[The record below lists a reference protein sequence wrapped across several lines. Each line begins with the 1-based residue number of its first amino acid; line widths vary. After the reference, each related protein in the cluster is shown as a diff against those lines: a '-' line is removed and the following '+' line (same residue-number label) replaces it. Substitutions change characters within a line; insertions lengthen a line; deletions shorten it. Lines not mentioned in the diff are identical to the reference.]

1 MGYVGDDV
9 MKNWIKI
16 NYHIIGGNFEDE
28 LAKPHVLHED
38 NCTVNPVAHR
48 FQTGDKEPYLA
59 HFAGIPVFR
68 ANGKDPYDEMTL
80 LGGGYDPAYFFMNKG
95 RTASDYDERYYTFA
109 LIAQR
114 VQAEETPITMS
125 LDGTSFVDK
134 TASVNLSITST
145 DDLTAKK
152 LRLYVG
158 VTMDSIAYVH
168 PWEATGTSIYS
179 DLPDFFHNHNNIFL
193 GWIGD
198 KTSDCEA
205 GCENGQEITLAQDT
219 PVDLT
224 YSWTLEDAPAG
235 MAYDPNNMVIFAFVQ
250 DFTALDPSFVN
261 EPTILQGVKMVR
273 RDAGIDK
280 SAPSLTFNPGNN
292 TFGIAVD
299 SDITITFDEAI
310 RNVDD
315 SALDD
320 ANVDGL
326 ITLKKNN
333 AAGDDIPF
341 DATIDSDKKVI
352 TINPTNNLDSDLSV
366 YVAIAGSVED
376 DSDNA
381 IQPVDITFNTVDT
394 QAPTVAIDPA
404 DAATGISPSS
414 NVTIS
419 FSEPMRKTDDSALD
433 NSVVTLKKD
442 DANGEDIAFTTS
454 IDAAQKVIT
463 VTPTGGLGDQQTVYT
478 CVSGVEDNANNA
490 LAQTCVTFTTADANV
505 PTVTMDPKDGAVN
518 VGVNTKIYLKFSEK
532 VQNLDDSGLNDTN
545 VDGLITL
552 KYDDATGSDIAFD
565 ATIDSPDK
573 MMTIT
578 PASSLDFEKN
588 VYVAIG
594 ATVKDASGNAV
605 SATSATFTTI
615 AAGNTPVISA
625 INDTSFSEDRS
636 GTVNVIVTDSNGD
649 DITFSVSADTSAVK
663 TKVEESN
670 STSATEW
677 LAKIK
682 LKPEKNW
689 NGESVITVYADDGT
703 LKVNRNFKLTVN
715 PVDDAPSLFELT
727 DPINNAVL
735 KITDQTYNDTLV
747 FKWEAST
754 DPEGDTITY
763 KFSGRWGLSVLEVPS
778 VKNATETKIAY
789 ADIYAV
795 MDQSALSH
803 WSDESEITGEWGI
816 GACAGMYCVPPVN
829 GPFTMTIKE
838 NVLSLDGDKQLP
850 AAFNL
855 QQNYPNPFN
864 PVTSINYQLA
874 SDAHVTLTIYDI
886 MGQKIRTVV
895 NEEQSAG
902 FRAAIWDGKDNFNN
916 SVSSGVYLYRL
927 HAGNYI
933 QTRKMILMR

>member
-9 MKNWIKI
+9 MNDWIQI
-16 NYHIIGGNFEDE
+16 NYHTGSGKYADE
-28 LAKPHVLHED
+28 LAGAWQVHQD
-38 NCTVNPVAHR
+38 NCTNPPLNDR
-48 FQTGDKEPYLA
+48 WYNNQTEPYLLYGTLPD
-59 HFAGIPVFR
+59 FFI
-68 ANGKDPYDEMTL
+68 NGENTDAEWP
-80 LGGGYDPAYFFMNKG
+80 GYNADFLNTGNP
-95 RTASDYDERYYTFA
+95 ASDWDENYYA
-109 LIAQR
+109 LITMVKR
-114 VQAEETPITMS
+114 VQAETTPITMS
-125 LDGTSFVDK
+125 LNGTSFVDK
-134 TASVNLSITST
+134 TASIQLSVTST
-145 DDLTAKK
+145 DDLSAKN

-158 VTMDSIAYVH
+158 VLMDSVAFQFGPYLDWGEWNH
-168 PWEATGTSIYS
+168 
-179 DLPDFFHNHNNIFL
+179 HNEIFV
-193 GWIGD
+193 GWVGD
-198 KTSDCEA
+198 KTSECEA

-224 YSWTLEDAPAG
+224 YSWTLEDAPTG
-235 MAYDPNNMVIFAFVQ
+235 LSWDPNNMVIFAFIQ
-250 DFTALDPSFVN
+250 DFTALDANLVN
-261 EPTILQGVKMVR
+261 EPSILQGVKMVR

-280 SAPSLTFNPGNN
+280 SAPALTFNPDNN
-292 TFGIAVD
+292 QSGVAVD

-315 SALDD
+315 SALDND
-320 ANVDGL
+320 NVDGL

-381 IQPVDITFNTVDT
+381 IQPVNITFTTVDT
-394 QAPTVAIDPA
+394 QAPTVTIDPA

-419 FSEPMRKTDDSALD
+419 FNEPMRKEDDSALD

-478 CVSGVEDNANNA
+478 CVSGVEDNAGNA
-490 LAQTCVTFTTADANV
+490 LAQTCVTFTTADANA
-505 PTVTMDPKDGAVN
+505 PTVTMNPKNGDTN
-518 VGVNTKIYLKFSEK
+518 VGVNTKITLTFSEK

-552 KYDDATGSDIAFD
+552 KYDDANGSNIAFD

-573 MMTIT
+573 MVTIT
-578 PASSLDFEKN
+578 PASTLDFGKD

-636 GTVNVIVTDSNGD
+636 GTVNVIVASKGD
-649 DITFSVSADTSAVK
+649 NITFSVSADTSAVK

-670 STSATEW
+670 STSDSTW

-703 LKVNRNFKLTVN
+703 IKVNSNFKLTVN
-715 PVDDAPSLFELT
+715 AVDDAPSLFELK
-727 DPINNAVL
+727 DPMNNAVI

-763 KFSGRWGLSVLEVPS
+763 KFSARWGLSVLDVPS

-789 ADIYAV
+789 ADIYAS

-816 GACAGMYCVPPVN
+816 SACAGMYCVPPSN
-829 GPFTMTIKE
+829 GPFTMTINEK
-838 NVLSLDGDKQLP
+838 VLSLDGDRHLP
-850 AAFNL
+850 TAFNL

-874 SDAHVTLTIYDI
+874 SDAHVTLTVYDI
-886 MGQKIRTVV
+886 MGQKICTVV
-895 NEEQSAG
+895 NEDQSAG
-902 FRAAIWDGKDNFNN
+902 FRAVVWDGRDNYNN
-916 SVSSGVYLYRL
+916 SVSSGVYFYRL

>member
-9 MKNWIKI
+9 MNDWILI
-16 NYHIIGGNFEDE
+16 NYHTGSGTYADE
-28 LAKPHVLHED
+28 LAAPWQAHQD
-38 NCTVNPVAHR
+38 NCTNPPLDDR
-48 FQTGDKEPYLA
+48 WYKDTSEPYLQY
-59 HFAGIPVFR
+59 FGGIPAFKI
-68 ANGKDPYDEMTL
+68 NGEDTSPEWTEYTKDFQNT
-80 LGGGYDPAYFFMNKG
+80 GVA
-95 RTASDYDERYYTFA
+95 ASDWDEAYYAYITMVK
-109 LIAQR
+109 R
-114 VQAEETPITMS
+114 VQAETTPVTMS
-125 LDGTSFVDK
+125 LNGTSFVDK
-134 TASVNLSITST
+134 TASVQLSVTST
-145 DDLTAKK
+145 EDLSAKN

-158 VTMDSIAYVH
+158 VLMDSVEYQF
-168 PWEATGTSIYS
+168 GQYS
-179 DLPDFFHNHNNIFL
+179 DWREWNHHNQIFI
-193 GWIGD
+193 GWVGD
-198 KTSDCEA
+198 KTSDCKA
-205 GCENGQEITLAQDT
+205 GCENGQEITLAKDT

-224 YSWTLEDAPAG
+224 YSWTLQDAPTG
-235 MAYDPNNMVIFAFVQ
+235 MSYDPNNMVIFAFIQ
-250 DFTALDPSFVN
+250 DFTALDAALVN
-261 EPTILQGVKMVR
+261 QASILQGVKMVR
-273 RDAGIDK
+273 RSVGIDK
-280 SAPSLTFNPGNN
+280 SAPTLTFNPANN
-292 TFGIAVD
+292 EFGVAVD
-299 SDITITFDEAI
+299 SDITITFDEAV

-320 ANVDGL
+320 TNVDGL

-333 AAGDDIPF
+333 ATGDDIAF
-341 DATIDSDKKVI
+341 DATINSDKKVI
-352 TINPTNNLDSDLSV
+352 TIIPTNNFDSDLSV
-366 YVAIAGSVED
+366 YVAITGSVED
-376 DSDNA
+376 ESDNA
-381 IQPVDITFNTVDT
+381 IQPVNITFTTVDT
-394 QAPTVAIDPA
+394 QAPTVTIDPA
-404 DAATGISPSS
+404 DAATGVSPSS
-414 NVTIS
+414 KVTIS

-442 DANGEDIAFTTS
+442 DANGADIAFTTS

-490 LAQTCVTFTTADANV
+490 LTQTCVTFTTADANV
-505 PTVTMDPKDGAVN
+505 PTVTMNPKDGATN
-518 VGVNTKIYLKFSEK
+518 VGVNTKIYLTFSEK

-552 KYDDATGSDIAFD
+552 KYDGATGSDIAFD

-578 PASSLDFEKN
+578 PANTLDFEKN

-594 ATVKDASGNAV
+594 ATVEDASGNAV

-615 AAGNTPVISA
+615 AAGSTPVISA

-636 GTVNVIVTDSNGD
+636 GTVNVIVASKGD
-649 DITFSVSADTSAVK
+649 NITFSVSADTSAVK

-670 STSATEW
+670 STSDSTW

-689 NGESVITVYADDGT
+689 NGESSITVYADDGT
-703 LKVNRNFKLTVN
+703 IKVNRNFKLTVN
-715 PVDDAPSLFELT
+715 AVDDAPSLFELK
-727 DPINNAVL
+727 DPMNNAVI

-763 KFSGRWGLSVLEVPS
+763 KFSARWGLSVLDVPS
-778 VKNATETKIAY
+778 VKNATEIKIAY
-789 ADIYAV
+789 AHIYAF

-816 GACAGMYCVPPVN
+816 GACAGMYCVPPSN
-829 GPFTMTIKE
+829 GPFTLTIIEK
-838 NVLSLDGDKQLP
+838 VLSLDGDKQLP
-850 AAFNL
+850 TAFNL

-874 SDAHVTLTIYDI
+874 SDAHVTLTVYDI

-895 NEEQSAG
+895 NEHQSAG
-902 FRAAIWDGKDNFNN
+902 FRAAIWDGKDDYNN

-927 HAGNYI
+927 HADNYI

>member
-9 MKNWIKI
+9 MNDWILI
-16 NYHIIGGNFEDE
+16 NYHTGSGTYADE
-28 LAKPHVLHED
+28 LAAPWQAHQD
-38 NCTVNPVAHR
+38 NCTYPPLDDR
-48 FQTGDKEPYLA
+48 WYKDTSEPYLQY
-59 HFAGIPVFR
+59 FGGIPAFKI
-68 ANGKDPYDEMTL
+68 NGEDTSPEWTEYTKDFQNT
-80 LGGGYDPAYFFMNKG
+80 GVA
-95 RTASDYDERYYTFA
+95 ASDWDEAYYAYITMVK
-109 LIAQR
+109 R
-114 VQAEETPITMS
+114 VQAETTPVTMS
-125 LDGTSFVDK
+125 LNGTSFVDK
-134 TASVNLSITST
+134 TASVQLSVTST
-145 DDLTAKK
+145 EDLSAKN

-158 VTMDSIAYVH
+158 VLMDSVEYQF
-168 PWEATGTSIYS
+168 GQYS
-179 DLPDFFHNHNNIFL
+179 DWREWNHHNQIFI
-193 GWIGD
+193 GWVGD
-198 KTSDCEA
+198 KTSDCKA
-205 GCENGQEITLAQDT
+205 GCENGQEITLAKDT

-224 YSWTLEDAPAG
+224 YSWTLQDAPTG
-235 MAYDPNNMVIFAFVQ
+235 MSYDPNNMVIFAFIQ
-250 DFTALDPSFVN
+250 DFTALDAALVN
-261 EPTILQGVKMVR
+261 QASILQGVKMVR
-273 RDAGIDK
+273 RSVGIDK
-280 SAPSLTFNPGNN
+280 SAPTLTFNPANN
-292 TFGIAVD
+292 EFGVAVD
-299 SDITITFDEAI
+299 SDITITFDEAV

-320 ANVDGL
+320 TNVDGL

-333 AAGDDIPF
+333 ATGDDIAF
-341 DATIDSDKKVI
+341 DATINSDKKVI
-352 TINPTNNLDSDLSV
+352 TITPTNNFDSDLSV
-366 YVAIAGSVED
+366 YVAITGSVED
-376 DSDNA
+376 ESDNA
-381 IQPVDITFNTVDT
+381 IQPVNITFTTVDT
-394 QAPTVAIDPA
+394 QAPTVTIDPA
-404 DAATGISPSS
+404 DAATGVSPSS
-414 NVTIS
+414 KVTIS

-442 DANGEDIAFTTS
+442 DANGADIAFTTS
-454 IDAAQKVIT
+454 IDAAQKVII
-463 VTPTGGLGDQQTVYT
+463 VTPTGGFGDQQTVYA

-490 LAQTCVTFTTADANV
+490 LTQTCVTFTTADANV
-505 PTVTMDPKDGAVN
+505 PTVTMNPKDGATN
-518 VGVNTKIYLKFSEK
+518 VGVNTKIYLTFSEK

-552 KYDDATGSDIAFD
+552 KYDGATGSDIAFD

-578 PASSLDFEKN
+578 PANTLDFEKN

-594 ATVKDASGNAV
+594 ATVEDASGNAV

-615 AAGNTPVISA
+615 AAGSTPVISA

-636 GTVNVIVTDSNGD
+636 GTVKVIVASKGD
-649 DITFSVSADTSAVK
+649 NITFSVSADTSAVK

-670 STSATEW
+670 STSDSTW

-689 NGESVITVYADDGT
+689 NGESSITVYADDGT
-703 LKVNRNFKLTVN
+703 IKVNRNFKLTVN
-715 PVDDAPSLFELT
+715 AVDDAPSLFELK
-727 DPINNAVL
+727 DPMNNAVI

-763 KFSGRWGLSVLEVPS
+763 KFSARWGLSVLDVPS
-778 VKNATETKIAY
+778 VKNATEIKIAY
-789 ADIYAV
+789 AHIYAF

-816 GACAGMYCVPPVN
+816 GACAGMYCVPPSN
-829 GPFTMTIKE
+829 GPFTLTIIEK
-838 NVLSLDGDKQLP
+838 VLSLDGDKQLP
-850 AAFNL
+850 TAFNL

-902 FRAAIWDGKDNFNN
+902 FRAAIWDGKDNYNN

-927 HAGNYI
+927 HAGNFI

>member
-38 NCTVNPVAHR
+38 NCTVNPVSHR

-59 HFAGIPVFR
+59 HFAGIPVFKT
-68 ANGKDPYDEMTL
+68 NGKDPTDEMTA
-80 LGGGYDPAYFFMNKG
+80 LGGYAPGLFMNKG
-95 RTASDYDERYYTFA
+95 RTATDYDERYYTFA

-114 VQAEETPITMS
+114 VQSEDTPITMS

-134 TASVNLSITST
+134 TASVNLSVTST

-168 PWEATGTSIYS
+168 PWEASGTSIYS
-179 DLPDFFHNHNNIFL
+179 DLPNFFHNHNNIFL

-235 MAYDPNNMVIFAFVQ
+235 MSYDPNNMVIFAFVQ
-250 DFTALDPSFVN
+250 DFTALDPQFVN

-273 RDAGIDK
+273 RDAGIDR
-280 SAPSLTFNPGNN
+280 SAPALTFNPGNN
-292 TFGIAVD
+292 TSGVAVD

-315 SALDD
+315 SALDND
-320 ANVDGL
+320 NVDGL

-333 AAGDDIPF
+333 ATGDDIPF
-341 DATIDSDKKVI
+341 DATIDGDKKVI
-352 TINPTNNLDSDLSV
+352 TINPTNDLDSDLSV

-381 IQPVDITFNTVDT
+381 IQPENITFATVDT
-394 QAPTVAIDPA
+394 QVPTVEIVPA
-404 DAATGISPSS
+404 NNATGISPSS
-414 NVTIS
+414 NITIS

-442 DANGEDIAFTTS
+442 NANGDDIAFTAS

-463 VTPTGGLGDQQTVYT
+463 VTPTGSLGDQQAVYA
-478 CVSGVEDNANNA
+478 CVSGVEDNSNNA
-490 LAQTCVTFTTADANV
+490 LAQAFCVTFTTADANA
-505 PTVTMDPKDGAVN
+505 PSVTMNPENAATN
-518 VGVNTKIYLKFSEK
+518 VGVDINITLTFSEAVRK
-532 VQNLDDSGLNDTN
+532 LDDSALDDDN
-545 VDGLITL
+545 VDDLITL
-552 KYDDATGSDIAFD
+552 KYDNATGSDIALD
-565 ATIDSPDK
+565 ATIDSEK
-573 MMTIT
+573 KIIT
-578 PASSLDFEKN
+578 LDPSNNLDFGKD

-594 ATVKDASGNAV
+594 ATVEDASDNAV
-605 SATSATFTTI
+605 SAKSATFTTI
-615 AAGNTPVISA
+615 SAGNTPVISA
-625 INDTSFSEDRS
+625 VNDTSFSEDRL
-636 GTVNVIVTDSNGD
+636 GTVNVIATDANGD
-649 DITFSVSADTSAVK
+649 NITFSVSADTSAVK
-663 TKVEESN
+663 TRVKESN
-670 STSATEW
+670 SISATEW
-677 LAKIK
+677 LAKIE
-682 LKPEKNW
+682 LKPIKNW

-703 LKVNRNFKLTVN
+703 LKVNSNFKLTVN
-715 PVDDAPSLFELT
+715 PVDDAPSLFELK
-727 DPINNAVL
+727 DPMDYALI

-763 KFSGRWGLSVLEVPS
+763 KFSGRWGLSVLDVPS

-816 GACAGMYCVPPVN
+816 SACSGMFCVPPVN
-829 GPFTMTIKE
+829 GPFTMTINEK
-838 NVLSLDGDKQLP
+838 VLSLDGDKYLP
-850 AAFNL
+850 NEFNL

-874 SDAHVTLTIYDI
+874 NDAYVTLTVYDI
-886 MGQKIRTVV
+886 MGQKIRTII
-895 NEEQSAG
+895 NEDQSAG
-902 FRAAIWDGKDNFNN
+902 FRSVVWDGKDNYNN